1 VGTSKRQLLR
11 MLEREREA
19 HAAERAR
26 LIDQICNLS
35 GRPWSPAPASMPTVT
50 DEERARQAQERRAR
64 RRRFTARPELDP
76 DFPVLVE
83 SE

>member
-1 VGTSKRQLLR
+1 MTKRQLLR

-35 GRPWSPAPASMPTVT
+35 GRPWTLPP
-50 DEERARQAQERRAR
+50 
-64 RRRFTARPELDP
+64 RPITPVEGREPDVSTEL
-76 DFPVLVE
+76 LAL
-83 SE
+83 